1 MLDSMGAD
9 IHPYPEGSSDPMMD
23 VSQSNTYFMSA
34 PAAGPMEGDLAQIQQ
49 FV

>member
-1 MLDSMGAD
+1 MPLIFVDPLTFS
-9 IHPYPEGSSDPMMD
+9 HP
-23 VSQSNTYFMSA
+23 SQSNTYFMSA